1 MFSWNKGILKQTLWP
16 ITPVHGVINKV
27 FSRDSNYIVDLV
39 MWSKLGNS
47 SFSITEVI
55 ITQFYKD
62 LIINFFEGFSWFKF
76 NKLGLV
82 LGMVLKFYSSM
93 EKVSEPEVTKFW
105 DQLPTF
111 AEVIGESWQEGRL
124 KRGLSAQMI

>member
-1 MFSWNKGILKQTLWP
+1 M
-16 ITPVHGVINKV
+16 
-27 FSRDSNYIVDLV
+27 
-39 MWSKLGNS
+39 
-47 SFSITEVI
+47 
-55 ITQFYKD
+55 TQFYKD

-93 EKVSEPEVTKFW
+93 EKVSELEVTKFW

-111 AEVIGESWQEGRL
+111 AEVIGES
-124 KRGLSAQMI
+124 